1 MAEISQK
8 IINFVRNKKYRSR
21 AIVFLLHKRF
31 SQQNRI
37 EIINNAE
44 R

>member
-21 AIVFLLHKRF
+21 AIVFYCISGFHNKTELK
-31 SQQNRI
+31 
-37 EIINNAE
+37 
-44 R
+44 